1 MFDLD
6 LQLKIQQART
16 ALKGGR
22 LDEAFSIAIQTGVRS
37 HRGGQRLLEELVQPL
52 SARAEEYLAA
62 DRLKEALVDVER
74 AIAAGGQ
81 QPEVV
86 ALRHRVE
93 EALENEREAARNGA
107 ALVAS
112 VEGHLARG
120 SLYEGRQQLEKAPP
134 GDPQAERLREEI
146 DRRSKQARARR
157 EEGEQ
162 RLGTGDLL
170 GAVTAAGEAIRFGG
184 RSERSSDFVAQLKTA
199 VIDRVEQC
207 LREGELRTV
216 AELTSKYRDA
226 LGETL
231 EGLRWEDAVV
241 LARSAAGA
249 LEAGDLEEL
258 WVTLEQLRR
267 LYPKTPWL
275 KETVAEVER
284 AAKALR
290 VIRSGPLAALGVAA
304 DQKPSPSPRDP
315 GRTAAAPRRRGTGAE
330 AGPAEGAEAGSSS
343 AQLLWVDGVGT
354 YLILPSERVTIGR
367 QGSSARPDIALTAD
381 IAGAHAEII
390 RTGGDYFVVAGQG
403 EVTIDRRN
411 TQRRLLESGNV
422 IGLGRR
428 SRLEFRL
435 PTSLSTSAVLH
446 LRGGL
451 RLEGNVHH
459 VILLDEHFLMGA
471 DDASHVKARGA
482 SAPLVIR
489 RREGQLVCRAKEEI
503 RVDGRG
509 VGTEAALP
517 LDAPIQVQDLSFT
530 LTALNALNGG
540 RS

>member
-1 MFDLD
+1 MSNDFVV
-6 LQLKIQQART
+6 QLKA
-16 ALKGGR
+16 
-22 LDEAFSIAIQTGVRS
+22 
-37 HRGGQRLLEELVQPL
+37 
-52 SARAEEYLAA
+52 
-62 DRLKEALVDVER
+62 
-74 AIAAGGQ
+74 
-81 QPEVV
+81 
-86 ALRHRVE
+86 
-93 EALENEREAARNGA
+93 
-107 ALVAS
+107 
-112 VEGHLARG
+112 
-120 SLYEGRQQLEKAPP
+120 
-134 GDPQAERLREEI
+134 
-146 DRRSKQARARR
+146 
-157 EEGEQ
+157 
-162 RLGTGDLL
+162 
-170 GAVTAAGEAIRFGG
+170 AVT
-184 RSERSSDFVAQLKTA
+184 
-199 VIDRVEQC
+199 DRVEQC

-216 AELTSKYRDA
+216 AELTSKYLDA

-231 EGLRWEDAVV
+231 EGLRWEDAMV

-267 LYPKTPWL
+267 LYPKAPWL
-275 KETVAEVER
+275 KETIAEVER

-290 VIRSGPLAALGVAA
+290 VVRSGPLAALNVAA
-304 DQKPSPSPRDP
+304 DQDSSPSPRDP
-315 GRTAAAPRRRGTGAE
+315 GRTAAVPRRRDTSAEAGAE
-330 AGPAEGAEAGSSS
+330 AGPPGGAGAGSSS
-343 AQLLWVDGVGT
+343 ARLLWVDGVGT
-354 YLILPSERVTIGR
+354 YLILPSERVTVGR

-403 EVTIDRRN
+403 EVTVDRRN

-451 RLEGNVHH
+451 RLEGNVHQL
-459 VILLDEHFLMGA
+459 ILLDEHFLIGA

-517 LDAPIQVQDLSFT
+517 LDAPVQVQDLSFT